1 MPALFSPFL
10 GWVAQ
15 ILLFLCH
22 CVHGVL
28 PILVG
33 SMENHCWDVPRNFN
47 YLGGIHF
54 WAELWQMNRSFFIFP
69 ERLLSLQKLSQ
80 KFFFAKVSRWRRQ
93 KFKSELDLKSF
104 SSWRKTFFDK
114 LLVLRPAEIKIK
126 LVWKNIILLKL
137 FTATKKTAYWPKD
150 YSFNCMCISR
160 TQWVVTNELVELTGT
175 DHWRS
180 LPLVL

>member
-54 WAELWQMNRSFFIFP
+54 WAELWRMNRSFFIFP

-104 SSWRKTFFDK
+104 SSDAACVVPNHWGKGLFWKTSFMQGHGIGEGI
-114 LLVLRPAEIKIK
+114 V
-126 LVWKNIILLKL
+126 VWMVIL
-137 FTATKKTAYWPKD
+137 D
-150 YSFNCMCISR
+150 S
-160 TQWVVTNELVELTGT
+160 VVSV
-175 DHWRS
+175 RI
-180 LPLVL
+180 PFA